1 MTTKLAKFD
10 LTLYVNDAR
19 VDFDSIYIEC
29 GKGLLTYKY
38 ILNENNC
45 GGSVK
50 LVVDS
55 SDEYVQVTF
64 KCDKKH
70 ISIVNLDNKSLPIIF
85 DGFAVNESQTA
96 PFVLTRF
103 NNEKMIAGNSVR
115 TLVDMME
122 TPTEI
127 TMYIN
132 EALVPAGMA
141 KRKWYWRLFNREE
154 GKAAA
159 ATARENNDFWK
170 LDLLNKLY
178 DKWDADDNEKL
189 NNSSND
195 EMEENMCDDDGGG
208 RVNNTQWI
216 PVGGDNY
223 IVGKLLRTV
232 KIVFVRRIENNK
244 TLS

>member
-10 LTLYVNDAR
+10 LTLYVNDVK
-19 VDFDSIYIEC
+19 VDFESIYIEC
-29 GKGLLTYKY
+29 GRGLLTYKY

-45 GGSVK
+45 GGRVK

-132 EALVPAGMA
+132 EALVPANMA

-154 GKAAA
+154 GKAASTA
-159 ATARENNDFWK
+159 AAVRNDFWK

-178 DKWDADDNEKL
+178 DADDNEKL
-189 NNSSND
+189 DNSSND
-195 EMEENMCDDDGGG
+195 EMEENACNDDDGGGGG

-223 IVGKLLRTV
+223 IVGKLLRTI
-232 KIVFVRRIENNK
+232 KIVFVRRIENK